1 MKGKKGTSGAIP
13 LRRPRN
19 SVLFSF
25 YMDVSD
31 VTDVRA
37 SYGRIIGG
45 CLTAGLYC
53 KERAEGLYR

>member
-1 MKGKKGTSGAIP
+1 MKGKKGTSGATL
-13 LRRPRN
+13 LRRPRK

-31 VTDVRA
+31 VTDARA
-37 SYGRIIGG
+37 SYERIRG

-53 KERAEGLYR
+53 KGRALGLYK